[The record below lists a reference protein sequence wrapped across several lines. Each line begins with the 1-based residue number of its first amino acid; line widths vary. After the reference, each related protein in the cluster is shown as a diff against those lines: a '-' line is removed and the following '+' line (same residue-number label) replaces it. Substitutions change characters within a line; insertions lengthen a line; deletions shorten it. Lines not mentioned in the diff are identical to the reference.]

1 MTMAKRIADVD
12 EKTPVAD
19 AARRILA
26 VRLEAVRDRIGD
38 TLADAKG
45 RRRHIH
51 ALRVAT
57 RRAAAAAD
65 LFAPCLPRKVQR
77 QLRDHLRGLR
87 RTVGTARDWDVVLS
101 LLGQRL
107 EGATKSD
114 EPAIDMLTGYALARR
129 VPAQRRLE
137 EATIDYPFGFD
148 RLMARTMVAVRGP
161 ERATFGT
168 LVRPT
173 ISKMLVDFQDLCG
186 RGDGDWAH
194 LHDVRIAGKRLRYA
208 LEIVRPC
215 FGGLV
220 SDDIEPALAALQE
233 TLGAVNDS
241 YNATQLLKEIHTGL
255 TECLPGAADRY
266 RALIE
271 RQLTEHEATMLTGR
285 DRYRAWLEQ
294 WRSQGLQQSLVAFRT
309 IPEMG
314 PTPTAVA
321 PRVSIA

>member
-1 MTMAKRIADVD
+1 MAKRIADVD
-12 EKTPVAD
+12 ENTPVAD
-19 AARRILA
+19 AARRVLA

-38 TLADAKG
+38 TLADAKD

-65 LFAPCLPRKVQR
+65 LFATCLPRKVQR

-87 RTVGTARDWDVVLS
+87 RTVGAARDWDVVLS
-101 LLGQRL
+101 QLGQRL
-107 EGATKSD
+107 DGASKSD

-129 VPAQRRLE
+129 VPAQRKLE
-137 EATIDYPFGFD
+137 EATSDYPFGFD
-148 RLMARTMVAVRGP
+148 RLMAQTMVAVRGP

-168 LVRPT
+168 LVCPV
-173 ISKMLVDFQDLCG
+173 ISKMLADFQDLCG

-194 LHDVRIAGKRLRYA
+194 LHEVRIAGKRLRYA
-208 LEIVRPC
+208 LELVQPC

-220 SDDIEPALAALQE
+220 SEDVEPALASLQE

-241 YNATQLLKEIHTGL
+241 FNALQLLKEIHSGL
-255 TECLPGAADRY
+255 TECLPAAADRY

-271 RQLTEHEATMLTGR
+271 RQVAEHEATMRTGR
-285 DRYRAWLEQ
+285 EHYRTWLER
-294 WRSQGLQQSLVAFRT
+294 WRCQGLQQALVAFRT
-309 IPEMG
+309 VNETTPISA
-314 PTPTAVA
+314 TPTQRA
-321 PRVSIA
+321 SIA